1 MYQNDHHLIA
11 AIRQRDRNA
20 FKYHYQNY
28 TEAIKKQSKI
38 KMLDIIVKH
47 YFSKIYD
54 GNHFVSKPESYFTIN
69 VVTIFTNQK
78 LIFYPLFFR
87 LLNSYCNFII
97 HLFRF

>member
-1 MYQNDHHLIA
+1 MTEESMYQNDHHLIA

-20 FKYHYQNY
+20 Y

-47 YFSKIYD
+47 YFSKMYD

-78 LIFYPLFFR
+78 RYILSIIF
-87 LLNSYCNFII
+87 
-97 HLFRF
+97 